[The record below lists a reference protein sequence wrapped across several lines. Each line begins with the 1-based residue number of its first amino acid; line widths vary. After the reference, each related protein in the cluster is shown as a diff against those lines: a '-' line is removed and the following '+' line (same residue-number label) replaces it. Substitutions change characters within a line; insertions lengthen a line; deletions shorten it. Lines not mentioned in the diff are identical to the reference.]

1 MLLDEPRYT
10 RFEIYLL
17 RFVDRAVF
25 SDTEASFS
33 FDFSEVCHDLSVL
46 DPLILADDWFTGCF
60 SSVST
65 LDTGAYFPSWF
76 Q

>member
-1 MLLDEPRYT
+1 MSHDIHT
-10 RFEIYLL
+10 L
-17 RFVDRAVF
+17 RFVEVRRHSSF
-25 SDTEASFS
+25 SNTEASFS
-33 FDFSEVCHDLSVL
+33 FDSSEVCHDVLVL

-65 LDTGAYFPSWF
+65 LDTGAYFSSWF